1 MSGTI
6 LRLCAGLCVMS
17 CLTGCFSYV
26 HHERG
31 GSELSRLPIDE
42 NKPVST
48 IEWSTIWGGNIPV
61 WEPVRCTYADG
72 NVHYV
77 LDADKDP
84 QCKFYKPVC
93 EQGVAKTQVSLLG
106 YSLPLAIV
114 TLGFAMP
121 AELTVYCSTASEP
134 GPSHGPSGPSGPE

>member
-6 LRLCAGLCVMS
+6 VRCCAGIVMVCV
-17 CLTGCFSYV
+17 TGCFSYV

-31 GSELSRLPIDE
+31 GSLHSRLPIDE

-48 IEWSTIWGGNIPV
+48 IEWSTVWGGVIPV
-61 WEPVRCTYADG
+61 WEPVACTYEDG
-72 NVHYV
+72 SLHYV
-77 LDADKDP
+77 LDAEKDR
-84 QCKFYKPVC
+84 QCKLYKPVC
-93 EQGVAKTQVSLLG
+93 ENGVAKTQVSLLG

-121 AELTVYCSTASEP
+121 AKLTVFCSAAPSAASI
-134 GPSHGPSGPSGPE
+134 GPSGPK

>member
-1 MSGTI
+1 
-6 LRLCAGLCVMS
+6 MS

-31 GSELSRLPIDE
+31 GSLLARLPIDE

-48 IEWSTIWGGNIPV
+48 IAWSTIWGGSIPV
-61 WEPVRCTYADG
+61 WEPLRCTYADG
-72 NVHYV
+72 TVHYV
-77 LDADKDP
+77 LDVETDP
-84 QCKFYKPVC
+84 QCKFPKLVC
-93 EQGVAKTQVSLLG
+93 PSGVAKTQVSLLG

-121 AELTVYCSTASEP
+121 AELTIYCSTASEP
-134 GPSHGPSGPSGPE
+134 SVGTGPSGPQ